1 MIFEHSR
8 RDFLKQ
14 GSLLALS
21 GGVLLSGVLRT
32 ALAQARFVEA
42 VTSFGRV
49 RGADVGGIKTFKG
62 VPYGAST
69 AGANRFRPPVD
80 PAKWSG
86 VRDALEYGPSAPQR
100 DPGDRPAPDS
110 GLSVASAGLPP
121 EGEDC
126 LVLNVWTRGVRPE
139 CRSSAWA
146 L

>member
-49 RGADVGGIKTFKG
+49 RSAEVGAIKTFKG

-69 AGANRFRPPVD
+69 AGANRFGPHVHPP
-80 PAKWSG
+80 KWNG
-86 VRDALEYGPSAPQR
+86 EQHPYGQGPREPH
-100 DPGDRPAPDS
+100 
-110 GLSVASAGLPP
+110 
-121 EGEDC
+121 
-126 LVLNVWTRGVRPE
+126 
-139 CRSSAWA
+139 
-146 L
+146 